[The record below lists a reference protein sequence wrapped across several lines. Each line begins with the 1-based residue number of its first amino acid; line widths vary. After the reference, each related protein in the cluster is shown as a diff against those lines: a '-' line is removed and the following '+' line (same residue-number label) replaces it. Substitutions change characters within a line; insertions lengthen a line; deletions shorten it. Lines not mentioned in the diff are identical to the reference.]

1 MQSIVAS
8 STAAQD
14 AQAGTE
20 AASKVATGIA
30 NAKLAWAFGTCE

>member
-8 STAAQD
+8 STAAQA

-20 AASKVATGIA
+20 AASKVAKGIA
-30 NAKLAWAFGTCE
+30 NAKLAWAFGTC